1 MSLRLET
8 GEPATLGTVL
18 AKAGEGTIHDVAG
31 RPGWAAKVFHPTL
44 ADLAGKLGKVTA
56 MVQSPPPGV
65 TQPNGFVV
73 LTWPLHTLSD
83 ERGPVGYVMPK
94 IGTAS
99 AVEIHALSNP
109 SHRSDPPPSAP
120 QWTKRAT
127 WGHLVNVA
135 TNLCLAAEV
144 VHRVDAVIGDFQ
156 ERNIL
161 VADTTEVT
169 LVDCDSMQ
177 FIDRAGRQFLCRV
190 GRPEFTAPELAEV
203 DLGIQAREKS
213 SDLFALAVHIHL
225 LLMAGNHPFLRGEW
239 SGGGEQPAA
248 LALARSGFWAGGP
261 SSPLRTHPLAPSVSF
276 LPIEVQQMFERAFTL
291 GARDP
296 GARPTAVEWRGALS
310 RIRLRSCE
318 RGAHQI
324 PVSSIRCPWCTIDD
338 ERGMRRQR
346 QAGGATTAAR
356 KVVPRSATGPQRG
369 LNPSP
374 VGGVDPLGGQGVGKV
389 NSILTTRV
397 ILISLAVFVIV
408 VVVMTIFIVWALL
421 SGTSSFGGAGPPV
434 SQRHSLIDSLH
445 YPNIGRSI
453 DMRPRP
459 PRLSV
464 LALKWQT
471 RLSGAGKEFGATRSG
486 LASTK
491 AVIRLVDTAPLVES
505 LMCRESQVHRRIR
518 HGGHIRGQ

>member
-94 IGTAS
+94 IGTAN

-177 FIDRAGRQFLCRV
+177 FTDRAGRQFLCRV

-239 SGGGEQPAA
+239 SGGGSSLP
-248 LALARSGFWAGGP
+248 RRRWRDRDSGRVG
-261 SSPLRTHPLAPSVSF
+261 R
-276 LPIEVQQMFERAFTL
+276 R
-291 GARDP
+291 
-296 GARPTAVEWRGALS
+296 RP
-310 RIRLRSCE
+310 C
-318 RGAHQI
+318 
-324 PVSSIRCPWCTIDD
+324 
-338 ERGMRRQR
+338 
-346 QAGGATTAAR
+346 
-356 KVVPRSATGPQRG
+356 
-369 LNPSP
+369 
-374 VGGVDPLGGQGVGKV
+374 
-389 NSILTTRV
+389 
-397 ILISLAVFVIV
+397 
-408 VVVMTIFIVWALL
+408 
-421 SGTSSFGGAGPPV
+421 
-434 SQRHSLIDSLH
+434 
-445 YPNIGRSI
+445 
-453 DMRPRP
+453 
-459 PRLSV
+459 
-464 LALKWQT
+464 
-471 RLSGAGKEFGATRSG
+471 
-486 LASTK
+486 
-491 AVIRLVDTAPLVES
+491 
-505 LMCRESQVHRRIR
+505 
-518 HGGHIRGQ
+518 GHIRWHLQSASCRSKFSRCSSGPSPMGHAIPVRGQQRSNGAGHCPGSGFAPASGELIKYPLVLEVPVVHDRRRTRDAQAAPSWWSYDRSAKSRSAQRNRTSAGCQPISGRWG